1 MRRECQEKRHRKAI
15 ERPGAAITWRGRYL
29 RRAGGR
35 RSAPLGL
42 ASGAARALRGA
53 LRGAMPRSFLVDSLV
68 LREAGEKKG
77 EASPPPPLF
86 PYAVHPSHPLP
97 GLPAGACHARKA
109 GLLCVCPLCVTASQ
123 LHPPPPAI
131 PLIKASFPAFGSQYC
146 HSPLARQQHSVSAV
160 SVGHAPALYQ
170 GAYPLPDPRQFHCI
184 SVGKGGTRGERG
196 WVHAR
201 MLTGRGWGSPGGT
214 GPCQR
219 YMGRGSP
226 CPAPAG
232 WTGSPGISLCRR
244 PRGMH
249 SRPAA
254 RRDSDP
260 DGGDRGRRPR
270 HPVSSGYS
278 PAAACWLTVP
288 PGEGGFA
295 APQSR
300 RRGGGG
306 SSERT
311 CAAGGAAAS
320 PAGPDGVLC
329 SADSTSSQLPSSKRM
344 RTAFTSTQLL
354 ELEREFASNMYLSRL
369 RRIEIA
375 TYLNLSE
382 KQVKIWFQNRR
393 VKHKKEGKSSSHR
406 GGGGGHSCKC
416 SSLSTTKCSEDD
428 EDLRMSPSS
437 SGKDDRGLA
446 VTP

>member
-1 MRRECQEKRHRKAI
+1 
-15 ERPGAAITWRGRYL
+15 
-29 RRAGGR
+29 
-35 RSAPLGL
+35 
-42 ASGAARALRGA
+42 
-53 LRGAMPRSFLVDSLV
+53 MPRSFLVDSLV

-77 EASPPPPLF
+77 EGSPAPPHF

-131 PLIKASFPAFGSQYC
+131 PLIKASFPPFGSQYC
-146 HSPLARQQHSVSAV
+146 HSPLARQQHSHSVSAV

-184 SVGKGGTRGERG
+184 SV
-196 WVHAR
+196 
-201 MLTGRGWGSPGGT
+201 
-214 GPCQR
+214 
-219 YMGRGSP
+219 
-226 CPAPAG
+226 
-232 WTGSPGISLCRR
+232 
-244 PRGMH
+244 
-249 SRPAA
+249 
-254 RRDSDP
+254 
-260 DGGDRGRRPR
+260 
-270 HPVSSGYS
+270 
-278 PAAACWLTVP
+278 
-288 PGEGGFA
+288 
-295 APQSR
+295 
-300 RRGGGG
+300 
-306 SSERT
+306 
-311 CAAGGAAAS
+311 
-320 PAGPDGVLC
+320 
-329 SADSTSSQLPSSKRM
+329 DSTSSQLPSSKRM